1 MATFQDPRA
10 FLQYHRQIIE
20 EEGTARQHGDTLEK
34 RGICVDDLLNPSRE
48 NHSKKIKYFKRV
60 SFCLGRSTT
69 AVRGNVV
76 LRCNL
81 IVMCLFLLFKINAG
95 IKEKLLEL
103 GPKNAKLTTFSDE
116 VFESPGVVW
125 DTLLSKW
132 IKENPPG
139 GEDSISNARSM
150 IALMSKVEV
159 WSPKHVARDL
169 ILSIEEQHN
178 LEVFDSK
185 FPLFGFMRDVTSN
198 EKKHP
203 QKLYLWQGEAD
214 AIAFSEVLEKYVIV
228 EFKVVD
234 NLSDYWQRKTDLCG
248 KHLHQCLVY
257 AKLLQ
262 LHMNLPY
269 LPPSLI
275 VVIHKVTGKEGYF
288 ALFEDYPEEC
298 YEKLDEYE
306 WFTEQPSKRPLK
318 IASTDKLLHEK
329 FRYVGDV
336 VHVPDPQT
344 KLSDIFGKYATVKDL
359 LDSLGHD
366 SLEIFRQEQK

>member
-1 MATFQDPRA
+1 MATFQDQRA

-34 RGICVDDLLNPSRE
+34 RGISVDDLLNPSRE

-81 IVMCLFLLFKINAG
+81 KVMCLFLLFKINAG

-103 GPKNAKLTTFSDE
+103 GPKNAKLITFSDE
-116 VFESPGVVW
+116 VFERPGVVW

-150 IALMSKVEV
+150 SALMSKVAV
-159 WSPKHVARDL
+159 WSPEDVARDL

-178 LEVFDSK
+178 LYFFDSK

-234 NLSDYWQRKTDLCG
+234 NLSDYWQSKTDLCG
-248 KHLHQCLVY
+248 KHLHQSLVY

-275 VVIHKVTGKEGYF
+275 VVIHK
-288 ALFEDYPEEC
+288 
-298 YEKLDEYE
+298 
-306 WFTEQPSKRPLK
+306 S
-318 IASTDKLLHEK
+318 
-329 FRYVGDV
+329 
-336 VHVPDPQT
+336 
-344 KLSDIFGKYATVKDL
+344 
-359 LDSLGHD
+359 
-366 SLEIFRQEQK
+366 